1 MRARE
6 KQISEMIAATVKL
19 KETADRLDLGLLSSL
34 YRMCALELANTVEDE
49 EMPGRPR
56 ERPRATLN

>member
-6 KQISEMIAATVKL
+6 KQITEMIAATVKL
-19 KETADRLDLGLLSSL
+19 KETADKLNLSLLSSL

-49 EMPGRPR
+49 EMLGSRR
-56 ERPRATLN
+56 ERHGVTLN